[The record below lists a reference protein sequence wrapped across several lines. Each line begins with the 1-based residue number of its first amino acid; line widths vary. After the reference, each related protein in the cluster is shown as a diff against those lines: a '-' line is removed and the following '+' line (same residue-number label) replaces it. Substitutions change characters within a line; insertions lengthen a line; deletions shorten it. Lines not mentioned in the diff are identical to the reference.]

1 MKQEFNSFLKV
12 LTVVVLAKQGRNYE
26 LVEDKVVGWA
36 LDTHAFVSQLDYRR
50 LKGVNFE
57 KYASY
62 FGDIIQALKTGEE
75 FSKFSHNVE
84 AIAEWLEEN
93 RKKGMWARLVE
104 LSVDQT
110 TFLDYLRKILMPK
123 GSESSE
129 RWLEQKVNFLKEP
142 NLTKCFAGD
151 LAEKYEHNKELPPQL
166 KGKSDQQIFAII
178 SNIAKMLPGNKEV
191 PPFLN
196 PQKQA
201 KEEEPAKFAIWQAGR
216 DYLQNKAKKTIA
228 KIIRTYGDT
237 NITSVPVLPIKTLK
251 QHLKNADIVW
261 PTINPNLKKGELV
274 DDALVV
280 YTKSGL
286 SLGRSVPY
294 TAEIEYNPK
303 YEEEYTN
310 KFDQGKGGMYYL
322 KLKTTSSEGF
332 SNVSPIGR
340 ARSNKKAT
348 FEKVNDAAGNIDSHR
363 AKWVSKLKAKNTELR
378 MAATIVEIVYQTAIR
393 IGSKIGA
400 AKNPDGQEHET
411 YGLTVLK
418 VKNAKNLKGRIKLH
432 YIGKA
437 AQEQT
442 QFLIKHKD
450 PHYDQAIANFEH
462 YLEGKK
468 PEAFIFTYV
477 DATDGKT
484 KRFTSTKA
492 NYYLNHVF
500 GVPSGVSIHKFRHI
514 KANTLAMPILE
525 NSELLGRK
533 DNTVKSVLAWL
544 NENMKVVG
552 EELGHFKEG
561 EVVGTTAI
569 ASYIDPLIVKS
580 FFEQCKVQ
588 VPKQLAKLLD
598 ENE

>member
-12 LTVVVLAKQGRNYE
+12 LTVVVLAKQGRDYG
-26 LVEDKVVGWA
+26 LVNEKVLGWA
-36 LDTHAFVSQLDYRR
+36 LDSYNFISQLDYRR
-50 LKGVNFE
+50 LKGLNFE
-57 KYASY
+57 KYANS
-62 FGDIIQALKTGEE
+62 FGDIIQALKSEND

-84 AIAEWLEEN
+84 AVAEWLEEN
-93 RKKGMWARLVE
+93 RKRGMWSRLVE
-104 LSVDQT
+104 LSIDQT
-110 TFLDYLRKILMPK
+110 TFLDYLRKILLPK

-151 LAEKYEHNKELPPQL
+151 LEEEYEHNKELPPQL
-166 KGKSDQQIFAII
+166 KGKSDKQIYTII
-178 SNIAKMLPGNKEV
+178 SNISKMLPGNKEV
-191 PPFLN
+191 PPFLD

-201 KEEEPAKFAIWQAGR
+201 REEEPGKFAIWQAGR
-216 DYLQNKAKKTIA
+216 DYLQIKAKKTIA
-228 KIIRTYGDT
+228 KIVRTYGDT
-237 NITSVPVLPIKTLK
+237 SVTSVPVLPIKTLK
-251 QHLKNADIVW
+251 QHIKNSDIIW
-261 PTINPNLKKGELV
+261 PTINPNLNRGELV

-294 TAEIEYNPK
+294 TAEIEYNEN
-303 YEEEYTN
+303 YVEDYTN

-322 KLKTTSSEGF
+322 KLKTTSSQGF
-332 SNVSPIGR
+332 SNLSPTGR

-348 FEKVNDAAGNIDSHR
+348 FEKVNDAAGNIESHR
-363 AKWVSKLKAKNTELR
+363 KAWVAKLKAKNSELR
-378 MAATIVEIVYQTAIR
+378 MAATIIEIVYQTAIR

-400 AKNPDGQEHET
+400 AKSPDGKEHET

-418 VKNAKNLKGRIKLH
+418 KKNAKLLTGRIKLH

-442 QFLIKHKD
+442 QFLIRKKD
-450 PHYDQAIANFEH
+450 HHYDQAIDNVEH

-468 PEAFIFTYV
+468 PEDFIFTYV
-477 DATDGKT
+477 DANDGKT

-492 NYYLNHVF
+492 NYYLNEVF
-500 GVPSGVSIHKFRHI
+500 GVPKGVSIHKFRHI

-525 NSELLGRK
+525 SSELLGRK

-544 NENMKVVG
+544 NEHMKVVG